1 MSRRLMLIKALQKSR
16 QILGPNA
23 PGLGA
28 GTPRAGQEPL
38 GSEEPTVRVRLPNSA
53 SNDFM
58 LVA

>member
-1 MSRRLMLIKALQKSR
+1 MLIKALQKSR

-38 GSEEPTVRVRLPNSA
+38 GSEEPTVRVCLPNSA